1 MQFKYFSKNG
11 EILPISDAHIPLS
24 NIEYSYGYGVY
35 ELISIR
41 NHIVHFANEH
51 INRLLKSAKIIG
63 LGHNFTPEKIQ
74 EYINNLLKISDAD
87 SCNIKILL
95 IGGKSSKDAML
106 YILLLTPLFPD
117 RKFYSE
123 GIKTITIK
131 YERPFPNAKTL
142 NMLGSYLA
150 FKKAKENDCFDAL
163 LINNENKIIEGTRTN
178 FFLIKDK
185 TIYTQS
191 DYKILQGVT
200 RQLVLNI
207 ARENNFSIKI
217 DEILTSNLLNFDCG
231 FLTGTTAKIL
241 PIRQI
246 DNFYF
251 NTIPENLK
259 LLMNK
264 YDYFLKE
271 SKGIINH

>member
-11 EILPISDAHIPLS
+11 KILPVSDAHIPLN

-41 NHIVHFANEH
+41 NHIVYFANGH

-63 LGHNFTPEKIQ
+63 LDHYFTPEKIQ
-74 EYINNLLKISDAD
+74 EFIDDLLKKSDVD

-95 IGGKSSKDAML
+95 VGGKSSNDAML
-106 YILLLTPLFPD
+106 YILLLSPLFPE
-117 RKFYSE
+117 RKLYTQ
-123 GIKTITIK
+123 GVKTITIK
-131 YERPFPNAKTL
+131 YERAFPNAKTL
-142 NMLGSYLA
+142 NMLGSFLA

-191 DYKILQGVT
+191 DNKILQGVT
-200 RQLVLNI
+200 RHLILNI
-207 ARENNFSIKI
+207 AYENNFSIKF
-217 DEILTSNLLNFDCG
+217 DEISTSKLPNFDCG

-251 NTIPENLK
+251 NTIPKNLK
-259 LLMNK
+259 LLMSKFDN
-264 YDYFLKE
+264 FLKE
-271 SKGIINH
+271 SKGAINP